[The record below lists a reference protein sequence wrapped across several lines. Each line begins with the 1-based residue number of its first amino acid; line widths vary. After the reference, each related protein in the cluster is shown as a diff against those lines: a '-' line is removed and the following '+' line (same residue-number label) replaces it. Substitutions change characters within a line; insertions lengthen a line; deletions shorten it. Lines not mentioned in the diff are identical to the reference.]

1 MTPEVSGFARGA
13 CRRVAFVSGPRV
25 RVRRPRLWKPTNS
38 KCCSLAETQGRFRP
52 CRPGVASPKEKN
64 RKPKKESD
72 IRDLRSIKRPA
83 RLPDMQASWHYRQRV
98 ITGTDVVF
106 IRQLIAEHPRASR
119 RELSCLLCKAWN
131 WAQANGALCD
141 MVCRGLMLKLHRE
154 GHIALPPVRR
164 RPPNPLVKRKK
175 PAAVEVDTRPLHGRL
190 AEIPPLEFR
199 SVRRTPEEPLFNSLL
214 EQFHYLRYT
223 QPVGENLKFL
233 ACAGQRPV
241 ACFAWSSSAH
251 YLGCRDRFLGWSDQ
265 ARRKNIHLLAYNP
278 RFRSEEHTS
287 ELQSPD
293 HLVCRLLLEKKK
305 KKKQH
310 APHQIISQNHINST
324 TLYL

>member
-98 ITGTDVVF
+98 ITGTDVDF

-119 RELSCLLCKAWN
+119 RELSCLLCNAWN

-214 EQFHYLRYT
+214 EQFHYLRYK
-223 QPVGENLKFL
+223 QPVGEHLKFL
-233 ACAGQRPV
+233 VYAGERPG
-241 ACFAWSSSAH
+241 AWFAWSSSAH
-251 YLGCRDRFLGWSDQ
+251 YLGCRDRFLAWSDQ
-265 ARRKNIHLLAYNP
+265 P
-278 RFRSEEHTS
+278 RQQSRQPQYCNHRVLTQHGAGSPPSATHTLIGRAS
-287 ELQSPD
+287 
-293 HLVCRLLLEKKK
+293 
-305 KKKQH
+305 
-310 APHQIISQNHINST
+310 
-324 TLYL
+324 

>member
-1 MTPEVSGFARGA
+1 
-13 CRRVAFVSGPRV
+13 
-25 RVRRPRLWKPTNS
+25 
-38 KCCSLAETQGRFRP
+38 
-52 CRPGVASPKEKN
+52 
-64 RKPKKESD
+64 
-72 IRDLRSIKRPA
+72 
-83 RLPDMQASWHYRQRV
+83 MQASWHYRQRV

-278 RFRSEEHTS
+278 RF
-287 ELQSPD
+287 
-293 HLVCRLLLEKKK
+293 LLLPWVRIPYLASHLLARMTRMLSGEWERVYGHPIYFVETFIDPERFRGTCYRAANWMVLGCTTGRGKNAWSKKPNRPI
-305 KKKQH
+305 KQVLGYPLT
-310 APHQIISQNHINST
+310 PHTRCSK
-324 TLYL
+324 

>member
-1 MTPEVSGFARGA
+1 
-13 CRRVAFVSGPRV
+13 
-25 RVRRPRLWKPTNS
+25 
-38 KCCSLAETQGRFRP
+38 
-52 CRPGVASPKEKN
+52 
-64 RKPKKESD
+64 
-72 IRDLRSIKRPA
+72 
-83 RLPDMQASWHYRQRV
+83 MQASWHYRQRV

-278 RFRSEEHTS
+278 RF
-287 ELQSPD
+287 
-293 HLVCRLLLEKKK
+293 LLLPWETGS
-305 KKKQH
+305 
-310 APHQIISQNHINST
+310 SQMCDRQRG
-324 TLYL
+324 YLSV

>member
-1 MTPEVSGFARGA
+1 
-13 CRRVAFVSGPRV
+13 
-25 RVRRPRLWKPTNS
+25 
-38 KCCSLAETQGRFRP
+38 
-52 CRPGVASPKEKN
+52 
-64 RKPKKESD
+64 
-72 IRDLRSIKRPA
+72 
-83 RLPDMQASWHYRQRV
+83 MQASWHYRQRV

-199 SVRRTPEEPLFNSLL
+199 SVRRTP
-214 EQFHYLRYT
+214 
-223 QPVGENLKFL
+223 
-233 ACAGQRPV
+233 
-241 ACFAWSSSAH
+241 
-251 YLGCRDRFLGWSDQ
+251 
-265 ARRKNIHLLAYNP
+265 
-278 RFRSEEHTS
+278 
-287 ELQSPD
+287 
-293 HLVCRLLLEKKK
+293 
-305 KKKQH
+305 
-310 APHQIISQNHINST
+310 
-324 TLYL
+324 